1 MFRWLPRFRLFS
13 RHDFS
18 NVAKVSA
25 SRTERLLNL
34 LIALLNTRYG
44 LRRSELRAKIYHDTT
59 SSEASF
65 GRMFERDKSDLRQ
78 FGFDVETLMD
88 KGWSSDDPAT
98 TRYRIGKESNR
109 LPDVSLTPAE
119 CAVLMLGAQLWEQAA
134 LGSAAQNAM
143 RKLQASGGLSEAEL
157 PAGVQP
163 RIKPAGQAFE
173 DLIQAMHAQHAVTFS
188 YLAGSTGQEELRT
201 VEPWG
206 LGSRFGQWYLV
217 GFDRSRGAKRVF
229 RLSRLTSAVTVLDKE
244 SYSPPAG
251 FNVRAEL
258 AGLPELPVRTAVVD
272 VAPGKLLGLRK
283 RAADGAARDAAE
295 QPGQTP
301 GRTPDAGWDRL
312 SVGFRDSEVLG
323 EELASYGP
331 NAVVVSPAELV
342 SAVRRRLAA
351 AAEFAASPEPAIEFP
366 ESGPVKRPRKRT
378 SEDQLMRMLQLVPF
392 LVHNQGLHISDVAAR
407 FGVTRSELEDDL
419 RILICSGLPEG
430 YPDDLLDIQWEDD
443 HVFITQDLDLNRPV
457 RFTVEEACALLT
469 GLETLNGLPELAEGS
484 ALESVTVKLMAA
496 AGEEGLRAGSVAG
509 PEVGPG
515 DSGLLETIRAAI
527 GEGSQLRLAYFSA
540 QRDSVSH
547 RDVDPLRLYSLDNT
561 WYFEAYCHSAGGLRN
576 FRLDRVE
583 ALERNGRRVSE
594 SAKPSDGFPAK
605 LFTPND
611 DDTLVTVEL
620 ARQGAGLADDYYA
633 ERTASLPGGG
643 LLAEIRFGS
652 TSWLPMFVAQHGG
665 AVRILEPADL
675 ARGARDWIDAALARY
690 GS

>member
-1 MFRWLPRFRLFS
+1 
-13 RHDFS
+13 
-18 NVAKVSA
+18 VSA

-44 LRRSELRAKIYHDTT
+44 LRRSELRAKIYRDTT

-78 FGFDVETLMD
+78 FGFDVETVMD
-88 KGWSSDDPAT
+88 KAWGSDDPAT

-119 CAVLMLGAQLWEQAA
+119 CTVLMLGAQLWEQAA

-188 YLAGSTGQEELRT
+188 YLAGSTGREEVRT

-217 GFDRSRGAKRVF
+217 GFDRSRSAKRVF
-229 RLSRLTSAVTVLDKE
+229 RLSRFTSAVTVLDKE

-283 RAADGAARDAAE
+283 RAVESQGGESQGGVAAAGEAPSGDAAL
-295 QPGQTP
+295 QP
-301 GRTPDAGWDRL
+301 GRTPDAGWNRL
-312 SVGFRDSEVLG
+312 SVGFRDTEVLG

-366 ESGPVKRPRKRT
+366 ETGPVKRPRKRT

-407 FGVTRSELEDDL
+407 FGVTRTELEDDL

-443 HVFITQDLDLNRPV
+443 HVYITQDLDLNRPV

-496 AGEEGLRAGSVAG
+496 AGEEGLSAGSVAG

-515 DSGLLETIRAAI
+515 NSGLLETIRAAI
-527 GEGSQLRLAYFSA
+527 REGSQLRLAYFSA
-540 QRDSVSH
+540 QRDSISH

-583 ALERNGRRVSE
+583 GLEPNGRRVSE
-594 SAKPSDGFPAK
+594 SVKPADGFPAK

-611 DDTLVTVEL
+611 DDTLVTVQL

-675 ARGARDWIDAALARY
+675 ARAARGWIDAALARY